1 MMIRLLY
8 ADAISLFA
16 TRKFQ
21 KIQKI
26 DIDEKNLRI
35 LQSEPFG

>member
-1 MMIRLLY
+1 MLMSLVFFQQENFKKSKRLM
-8 ADAISLFA
+8 
-16 TRKFQ
+16 KVV
-21 KIQKI
+21 